1 MLTFFQILH
10 RGRGVGQRGHRFTL
24 RRQLTAAQVDE
35 CLDRLRAEMEA
46 CDCPQGVQLFHSI
59 GGGTG
64 SGLGTLLA
72 SKVKEEY
79 PDRMLSS
86 FSVLPS
92 PKVSDTVVEVC
103 SFQVYLTSMMT
114 LNPFAAIQCDFG
126 VASTRRKLRSH
137 FQSGQ

>member
-1 MLTFFQILH
+1 
-10 RGRGVGQRGHRFTL
+10 
-24 RRQLTAAQVDE
+24 
-35 CLDRLRAEMEA
+35 MES

-64 SGLGTLLA
+64 AGLGTLLA

-103 SFQVYLTSMMT
+103 I
-114 LNPFAAIQCDFG
+114 PFACTREMLTQSVLALQCDSGAASAGRKFG
-126 VASTRRKLRSH
+126 PHL
-137 FQSGQ
+137 QSG